1 MGNKTSKFDTSIE
14 IVTPENIAFEYRVA
28 GPFLRLPAYL
38 IDLAIRGI
46 AFGLGTLAVAI
57 TLSLGGLEFVGIA
70 FAFVWW
76 FLLTWFY
83 GGVFESYWNGQTP
96 GKRLLGIRVVTVE
109 GQPINAVQAVLRNF
123 LRIVD
128 GQPAVQLLDWP
139 MMYLVGLATA
149 AMNDRFQRLGDL
161 AAGTMVVIEERQWFQ
176 GIVRLRE
183 PTAIELAGR
192 IPADFQAS
200 RTLARAL
207 ATYVERR
214 ETFSMP
220 RRLEIACHLGEP
232 YRQQFDLPANMNLD
246 LLLCAMYHHAFITDR
261 GDLGEVGSPFGPQP
275 ALPVQLDD
283 PASMMARMDRS

>member
-1 MGNKTSKFDTSIE
+1 TSIE

-28 GPFLRLPAYL
+28 GPFRRLPAYL
-38 IDLAIRGI
+38 IDLAIRGL
-46 AFGLGTLAVAI
+46 AFGVGAAAVTMVLALIGLGTA
-57 TLSLGGLEFVGIA
+57 GIG
-70 FAFVWW
+70 FGFVWW

-83 GGVFESYWNGQTP
+83 GGVLESYFNGQTP

-109 GQPINAVQAVLRNF
+109 GQPINAVQAILRNF

-128 GQPAVQLLDWP
+128 SQPAVQLMGWP
-139 MMYLVGLATA
+139 MMYLVGLTAA

-161 AAGTMVVIEERQWFQ
+161 AAGTMVVIEEQQWFQ

-183 PTAIELAGR
+183 PAAVELAAR
-192 IPADFQAS
+192 MPADFQAS

-220 RRLEIACHLGEP
+220 RRLEIARHLGEP
-232 YRQQFDLPANMNLD
+232 YRQQFGFPANMNLD
-246 LLLCAMYHHAFITDR
+246 LLLCAMYHRAFITDR
-261 GDLGEVGSPFGPQP
+261 DDLGEVGSPFRQQP
-275 ALPVQLDD
+275 TLPVRLND
-283 PASMMARMDRS
+283 PVDMMARMDRR